1 YPFVQSWAANE
12 GQSDM
17 HATGAC
23 AFRLFAESE
32 EMATKAVDEL
42 PADMIAKCDAAHSDA
57 GDRAICYR
65 GLLAGKSLASL
76 LAALGNSGP
85 VNFDTPD
92 TSVVSRTNN
101 QHPAAQCRLDSYVA
115 GALCGASTWNYGLIP
130 GKNMPNRN
138 SMDAQNEA
146 FQHSCAEGVGAR
158 PTCWFKALSNNTPD
172 DPVGECPLGDPMLC
186 DMICQIDP
194 SQPWCNN

>member
-1 YPFVQSWAANE
+1 VQSWAANE

-23 AFRLFAESE
+23 AFKLFAENE
-32 EMATKAVDEL
+32 ELATKAVDEL
-42 PADMIAKCDAAHSDA
+42 PADMIAKCDASHSAD

-76 LAALGNSGP
+76 LAALGNAGP
-85 VNFDTPD
+85 VDFGTPD

-115 GALCGASTWNYGLIP
+115 GALCGASNWDYALIP
-130 GKNMPNRN
+130 GKNLPNRN

-146 FQHSCAEGVGAR
+146 FAHSCPEGDGAR
-158 PTCWFKALSNNTPD
+158 PRCWFAPLSSNTPD
-172 DPVGECPLGDPMLC
+172 PGTECPLGDAALC
-186 DMICQIDP
+186 DLICQIDP
-194 SQPWCNN
+194 SQPWCSNITVN